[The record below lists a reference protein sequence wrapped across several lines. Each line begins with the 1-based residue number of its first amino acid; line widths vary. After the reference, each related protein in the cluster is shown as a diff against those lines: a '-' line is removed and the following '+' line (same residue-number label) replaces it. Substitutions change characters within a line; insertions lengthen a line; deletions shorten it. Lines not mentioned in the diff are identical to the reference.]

1 MELRSFSLWAFMVA
15 RQVWPQEAEKCFH
28 WCLQCVGRTVL
39 GHEMSESLLGG
50 YTSYIPIW
58 LYRAHVRAVWT
69 EGELWRCVLPQT
81 WLVRLP
87 PLEASFEWSHV
98 FSMCLHSHP
107 CVCSD
112 LCIPLYFVRACPVSP
127 LIGTSVEAL
136 SPSVA
141 VC

>member
-1 MELRSFSLWAFMVA
+1 MIGIEKLLTLGFHGGQAGLAPGGRKVFSLVFTV
-15 RQVWPQEAEKCFH
+15 C
-28 WCLQCVGRTVL
+28 GTVL

-69 EGELWRCVLPQT
+69 EGKLWRCVLPQT